1 MRFVFLALLLI
12 LPSSAFA
19 QSRVVNDTFR
29 EGRESHVQSSTET
42 FQNYQ
47 DDGAVMMK
55 ERAAAAEEV
64 DAARVQ
70 HREQTDE
77 SQKQWVDEWTSGADK
92 RAAYSEEDDVMRE
105 DRRAASIAAPSE
117 WWGTDIPANANDI
130 DDDYDDMNQ

>member
-77 SQKQWVDEWTSGADK
+77 SQKQWVDEWNSGADK
-92 RAAYSEEDDVMRE
+92 RAAYREEDDVMRE

-117 WWGTDIPANANDI
+117 WWGTDIPADAHDI
-130 DDDYDDMNQ
+130 ADDYDDMNQ